1 MATNNYGI
9 CRGGPH
15 DGQWLASEHK
25 QVTIAERAAL
35 PKIIDWDLAPP
46 DFVEIKY
53 GDYHYVLGQWI
64 WRER

>member
-1 MATNNYGI
+1 MTTYYGI

-15 DGQWLASEHK
+15 DGQWLAGEYK
-25 QVTIAERAAL
+25 QITVAERAAL
-35 PKIIDWDLAPP
+35 PKLYDDLTPA
-46 DFVEIKY
+46 DYVEIKY